1 MNSLAP
7 QFLDQLTFVERQ
19 VRSIAALGRFR
30 GQQYRLAEIPSPIL
44 AEFETGARV
53 DSIECSN
60 RIEGITAPR
69 SRIEALALRPAPQP
83 RNQHEREISG
93 YRYALEQIHG
103 SKASLPIDE
112 NVLLQMHASIGK
124 YSDAPSGAWKSKDN
138 EIIER
143 LPDGS
148 TRIRFRPVRATK
160 TLAAMRTL
168 ISRYQLA
175 VQQDRREPLL
185 VIPLAVL
192 DFLCIHPFDDGNGRC
207 SRLLTLLLLYHFDYE
222 VGRYISVDRI
232 IEQSQETY
240 YEALEASSKGWH
252 QGKHDPHPWVNY
264 FWGVLIA
271 AYKELDSR
279 LEKLE
284 TKRGSKTE
292 VVRAAIRWQLGSFA
306 ISDIESDVPGIS
318 REMVRVVLNQM
329 REEGLIELQG
339 KGRGAKWHRIMG

>member
-7 QFLDQLTFVERQ
+7 RFLEDMTFTERQ
-19 VRSIAALGRFR
+19 LRSMALLGAFR
-30 GQQYRLAEIPSPIL
+30 GQQHQLAAFPSSIL
-44 AEFETGARV
+44 AELEMRAKV
-53 DSIECSN
+53 DSIESSN

-69 SRIEALALRPAPQP
+69 SRIEALTLRSAPQP
-83 RNQHEREISG
+83 RNPHEKEISG
-93 YRYALEQIHG
+93 YRYALEQVRE
-103 SKASLPIDE
+103 SKGRLPIDE
-112 NVLLQMHASIGK
+112 NILLQLHASIGK
-124 YSDAPSGAWKSKDN
+124 YSDALSGTWKTQDN

-143 LPDGS
+143 RPDGT
-148 TRIRFRPVRATK
+148 TRFRFRPVRAAETVEAIRA
-160 TLAAMRTL
+160 LM
-168 ISRYQLA
+168 SRYQLA
-175 VQQDRREPLL
+175 VHQDGREPLL
-185 VIPLAVL
+185 LVPLTVL

-207 SRLLTLLLLYHFDYE
+207 SRLLTLLLLYHFEYE
-222 VGRYISVDRI
+222 IGRYISVDRI

-252 QGKHDPHPWVNY
+252 QGKHDPHPWINY

-279 LEKLE
+279 LSQMD

-292 VVRAAIRWQLGSFA
+292 VIRAAIRWQLGAFA
-306 ISDIESDVPGIS
+306 ISDIESEVPGIS

-339 KGRGAKWHRIMG
+339 RGRSAKWRRIME